1 MKQEKVVITGLGIYS
16 PIGKSIDELYMSLLQ
31 AKSGIG
37 EIPEL
42 NFEGF
47 RNTKFGAVTSI
58 DETESHTGLRS
69 NHLLMHSVKQAITDS
84 GICNSKIDG
93 KRVAISIGTSIG
105 GFGGFVEWLFLDQ
118 GYERGGKTL
127 NSMIKLNR
135 DETILNIPPI
145 LLATEVA
152 KKYKFS
158 GGISASTTACS
169 AGGNSIAMAAD
180 TILSGNADVV
190 VAGSV
195 DPLTEMTFMGFNSL
209 MVIAK
214 DTIKPLDQNRGGLII
229 GEGSGCLILEKES
242 HAKQRGAKIY
252 AELAGY
258 ALSNDA
264 YHPTQPHPNG
274 DGAVIAM
281 TKALQAANLN
291 SEDISYINVH
301 GTGTQHNDTTEL
313 KGLVRV
319 FGDNLKEIPISS
331 SKSMIGHTLGS
342 AGTIEA
348 IITDPCVD
356 VLFIMPEWRN
366 RGMLCNR
373 GK

>member
-1 MKQEKVVITGLGIYS
+1 ML
-16 PIGKSIDELYMSLLQ
+16 
-31 AKSGIG
+31 
-37 EIPEL
+37 
-42 NFEGF
+42 F
-47 RNTKFGAVTSI
+47 RS
-58 DETESHTGLRS
+58 
-69 NHLLMHSVKQAITDS
+69 
-84 GICNSKIDG
+84 
-93 KRVAISIGTSIG
+93 
-105 GFGGFVEWLFLDQ
+105 
-118 GYERGGKTL
+118 
-127 NSMIKLNR
+127 
-135 DETILNIPPI
+135 
-145 LLATEVA
+145 
-152 KKYKFS
+152 
-158 GGISASTTACS
+158 
-169 AGGNSIAMAAD
+169 
-180 TILSGNADVV
+180 
-190 VAGSV
+190 
-195 DPLTEMTFMGFNSL
+195 
-209 MVIAK
+209 
-214 DTIKPLDQNRGGLII
+214 
-229 GEGSGCLILEKES
+229 ES

-348 IITDPCVD
+348 IITIIGLINDTLPPSLNFENKIEGFEYNVATKPKKNAGLKYVMSNSFGFGGNGVSLIFCH
-356 VLFIMPEWRN
+356 PN
-366 RGMLCNR
+366 
-373 GK
+373 